1 MRTVMVISELY
12 SLHLTFLT
20 SLFPILAENSG
31 EKNTPGLLINRL
43 QVPLTLSGS
52 SAKQ

>member
-1 MRTVMVISELY
+1 MVISELY

-31 EKNTPGLLINRL
+31 EKKNNRGLLINSL

-52 SAKQ
+52 SAMQ